1 MNGVQAL
8 VQLTLGWMDNAVQAL
23 VRRVLQRQFPR
34 RMLRPPRVDI
44 DSPRGTKD
52 SSRSTSSININI
64 IALAVYYHVSNVP
77 EILFQRY
84 HHGVLNLQFST
95 MLEAV
100 ILVSSW
106 RSFSAERSMLYCWKG
121 TVIVYCEQKDR
132 PIQCPQH

>member
-52 SSRSTSSININI
+52 SSRSTTTSII
-64 IALAVYYHVSNVP
+64 IIVVLVVYYHVP